1 MVFSVTFM
9 QSPHIESLQFQWSVL
24 RPETFR
30 FKISGSSQFTDRAM
44 DDIYRESTG
53 IPRSINRICEKC
65 LMYAYQQNKRLVD
78 EHMVRFVIE
87 HEMLKGGAGS

>member
-1 MVFSVTFM
+1 
-9 QSPHIESLQFQWSVL
+9 
-24 RPETFR
+24 
-30 FKISGSSQFTDRAM
+30 M